1 MADLEHAKKRLD
13 DEYGQTRRRF
23 DEIHERFDRVV
34 SAGPEDDLRGLLKDL
49 EKKVRRVR
57 TGGLFRPGANG
68 HARALKKYQ
77 KAKEESGQASS
88 GPTVTKY

>member
-23 DEIHERFDRVV
+23 DEIHERFDRVA

-68 HARALKKYQ
+68 HARALKKYL
-77 KAKEESGQASS
+77 KAKEESESA
-88 GPTVTKY
+88 PKVTKY